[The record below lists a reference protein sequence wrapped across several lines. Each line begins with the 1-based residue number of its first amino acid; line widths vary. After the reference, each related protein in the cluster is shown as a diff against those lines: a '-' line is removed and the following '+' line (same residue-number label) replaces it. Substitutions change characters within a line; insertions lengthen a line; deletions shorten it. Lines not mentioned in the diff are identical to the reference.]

1 MLSIGASSIAALVVA
16 FPSTSFIGI
25 SIVGGLFG
33 TSSDISISIT
43 NIIAFS
49 VLVPLSVVL
58 LETSARYG
66 IHIGDKD
73 EPQNSRH
80 SSRNSTRIKKSEL
93 ASIVG
98 RSIVNA
104 VKQPVVW
111 APLLALLISL
121 LGGSVPEVA
130 ISSLNL
136 VGSATSGI
144 GIFVAGLALAV
155 YRIKLN
161 RMVFFNVLLKSLVQ
175 PALMIGIIFILGLKG
190 TLQMRQ

>member
-1 MLSIGASSIAALVVA
+1 VLSIGASSIAALVVA

-80 SSRNSTRIKKSEL
+80 SSRNSARIKKSEL

>member
-130 ISSLNL
+130 ISS
-136 VGSATSGI
+136 
-144 GIFVAGLALAV
+144 
-155 YRIKLN
+155 
-161 RMVFFNVLLKSLVQ
+161 
-175 PALMIGIIFILGLKG
+175 
-190 TLQMRQ
+190 